1 MRINRHLVQ
10 ESLYEE
16 YVRKFSER
24 ARALRWGD
32 PRDPSTDIGPVNN
45 EKQCDKI
52 MALIQKSVQEGAK
65 VTTGGKVHGLVIEPT
80 VLRDASNDMAAAQN
94 EVFGPVAPI
103 IPFKDDA
110 EAIRLANATSYGL
123 SGSVH
128 TRDLQRGYLVADA
141 VESGMIHINDQS
153 INDEPQVPFG
163 GVKSNGMGRYNTEAI
178 IDEMT
183 ELKWIS
189 FQFQPRAYP
198 IPAAL
203 E

>member
-1 MRINRHLVQ
+1 
-10 ESLYEE
+10 
-16 YVRKFSER
+16 
-24 ARALRWGD
+24 
-32 PRDPSTDIGPVNN
+32 
-45 EKQCDKI
+45 
-52 MALIQKSVQEGAK
+52 VQEGAK
-65 VTTGGKVHGLVIEPT
+65 VTTGGKVHGLIIEPT

-94 EVFGPVAPI
+94 EVFGPVAPL

-110 EAIRLANATSYGL
+110 EAIRLANATAYGL

-141 VESGMIHINDQS
+141 VETGMIHINDQS

-163 GVKSNGMGRYNTEAI
+163 GVKSSGMGRYNTEAI

-189 FQFQPRAYP
+189 FQLQPRAYP